1 LNSNVRRGDGLF
13 GKRLLPDDVWND
25 HWDRIFIP
33 SETKDRLINQ
43 IHLSLTL
50 RPDLSTVGTS
60 LHGLIVL
67 VGPPGTGKTTLA
79 KGAAN
84 CAARRLGSVNFAQ
97 VDPHAL
103 PSDLLGQ
110 SQRAVIQLLSEA
122 IPRMSSKGTP
132 TIILV
137 DEVESFAVSR
147 SATSLTANP
156 VDVHRA
162 TDAVLAGLD
171 QLAIDFPNVLIMA
184 TTNFPEGVDV
194 AFLDRADWIVEVGLP
209 GPKTAQLI
217 LRDTVKELSKHWP
230 RLCKLEKDP
239 GLAEVARLAKGMNGR
254 QLRKLVVSAL
264 TMRRETVE
272 DPSKLTLEDLKEAAR
287 QQGASQT
294 ARGALIG
301 ARTTERIL
309 ETESQQRCG
318 DPSLGG
324 KKPAISGTSSGQ
336 DIDTGVGNGH

>member
-1 LNSNVRRGDGLF
+1 LNSFVRRLDGLF
-13 GKRLLPDDVWND
+13 GKRALPDDAWND
-25 HWDRIFIP
+25 YWDRIFVP
-33 SETKDRLINQ
+33 PETKDRLINQ

-84 CAARRLGSVNFAQ
+84 RAARRLGSVNFAQ

-122 IPRMSSKGTP
+122 IPQISSKGTP

-147 SATSLTANP
+147 SATSLAANP

-171 QLAIDFPNVLIMA
+171 QLAIDFPNVLILA
-184 TTNFPEGVDV
+184 TSNFPEGVDV

-209 GPKTAQLI
+209 GPKTAELI
-217 LRDTVKELSKHWP
+217 LRDTVKELSKRSP
-230 RLCKLEKDP
+230 RLCKLEKDR

-264 TMRRETVE
+264 TMRPETAE
-272 DPSKLTLEDLKEAAR
+272 DPGNLTLEDLKEAAR
-287 QQGASQT
+287 QQGANQT
-294 ARGALIG
+294 ARGSLMA
-301 ARTTERIL
+301 ARTTERIVK
-309 ETESQQRCG
+309 TESRQRYG
-318 DPSLGG
+318 DPSLEG
-324 KKPAISGTSSGQ
+324 KKPAISATSSGPNTG
-336 DIDTGVGNGH
+336 TGVGNEH